1 MAKWYAVS
9 SEIRFKPVPGG
20 YVFQSPAF
28 TGDGRNHIV
37 NEAQKTA
44 IINILERWVLLVLLL
59 VLLALPLMMAVGVI
73 VIAQVA
79 AIWHPSPGEA
89 AGEVLAWFVLAAVV
103 IAFVLIA
110 YARRRLRPL
119 LATLPTTAER
129 ITFRERSET
138 AARKTSGAVLGL
150 GLGVGWLTIVFSILV
165 AIYGHEQ
172 PRLHAVVWFAIGAA
186 YTARIGWLIILRKR
200 MRGNAA

>member
-44 IINILERWVLLVLLL
+44 IINLLERWVLLVLLL
-59 VLLALPLMMAVGVI
+59 VLLAVPLMVAVGVI

-79 AIWHPSPGEA
+79 AIWHPSPGQA
-89 AGEVLAWFVLAAVV
+89 AGEVLAWFILAGVV
-103 IAFVLIA
+103 FALIA

-119 LATLPTTAER
+119 LATLPTTEER
-129 ITFRERSET
+129 ITFRARSET

-150 GLGVGWLTIVFSILV
+150 GLGVGCLTIVFSIMV

-172 PRLHAVVWFAIGAA
+172 RLLHAVVWFAIGAA
-186 YTARIGWLIILRKR
+186 YTAREGQRR
-200 MRGNAA
+200 VT

>member
-9 SEIRFKPVPGG
+9 SEIRFKPVPDG

-44 IINILERWVLLVLLL
+44 IVNILERWVLLVIFWT
-59 VLLALPLMMAVGVI
+59 LLAFPLMLAVGVI

-79 AIWHPSPGEA
+79 AIWHPSPGQA
-89 AGEVLAWFVLAAVV
+89 AGEILAWFVLVGVV
-103 IAFVLIA
+103 IVFVPIA

-119 LATLPTTAER
+119 LATLPTTEER

-138 AARKTSGAVLGL
+138 AARKASGALLGL
-150 GLGVGWLTIVFSILV
+150 GLGMGCLMIVLSIIA
-165 AIYGHEQ
+165 AIYGNE
-172 PRLHAVVWFAIGAA
+172 RLPSLLAWFAIGAA
-186 YTARIGWLIILRKR
+186 ATVNFGWLIILRKR
-200 MRGNAA
+200 ARDNAA